1 MDNHN
6 TTFRGLAGDDVYI
19 ISQKTVNKDAKIE
32 IIDTNGKN
40 IIQLVENLKIIKSLF
55 TSDATRLTLDNGS
68 VITINGADRFTFE
81 LSGNVTTGT
90 HGTEKTF
97 EEFAK
102 FMGLNALPSSGT
114 KIGNENIT
122 ITNANEASNQNTDQ
136 NVSTDPRAIKSNLTN
151 FPLNDLDKIFSNID
165 KIRNSSDL
173 LEILFFMNR
182 IIKFSSTSDLSNGR
196 LDKKIKL
203 FLGKS
208 LKNHTFFKKNQTA
221 IPYCLQNRPWTKP

>member
-1 MDNHN
+1 MCLMCDTTGRDYYHNDLANKNPPIKNKDIDSSEKKTLNFNDGNNIIVLDNHN

-90 HGTEKTF
+90 HGTSLT
-97 EEFAK
+97 
-102 FMGLNALPSSGT
+102 
-114 KIGNENIT
+114 
-122 ITNANEASNQNTDQ
+122 AN
-136 NVSTDPRAIKSNLTN
+136 L
-151 FPLNDLDKIFSNID
+151 
-165 KIRNSSDL
+165 
-173 LEILFFMNR
+173 
-182 IIKFSSTSDLSNGR
+182 
-196 LDKKIKL
+196 
-203 FLGKS
+203 
-208 LKNHTFFKKNQTA
+208 
-221 IPYCLQNRPWTKP
+221 